1 MKITHARNKTQTST
15 IKLLKCFPISVA
27 LSTTSKS
34 SLGCRIPFLQIVSF
48 PLPSSY
54 QDSKISKLWCSQKPR
69 WMCVRSTPLA
79 LSNFKCKNIIF
90 EFFAVSSVW
99 YRGEKTE
106 IKGKESY
113 ITPIQGRQPVKKQ
126 SKLQKEHGSAKND
139 KPKCHMSWTGWPNP
153 FMNPAIANHE
163 QRAVAFTIA
172 SEAPSMK
179 ISLYGKFSVLS
190 EINPCLSSKLL
201 KILDRY

>member
-34 SLGCRIPFLQIVSF
+34 SWGCRIPFLRIVSF

-90 EFFAVSSVW
+90 EFFAVRSVW

-113 ITPIQGRQPVKKQ
+113 MTPIQGRQPVKSKASCKKSTEVQKMTSQ
-126 SKLQKEHGSAKND
+126 SVTCLELADQTLSWILQLQITNNA
-139 KPKCHMSWTGWPNP
+139 
-153 FMNPAIANHE
+153 
-163 QRAVAFTIA
+163 
-172 SEAPSMK
+172 
-179 ISLYGKFSVLS
+179 L
-190 EINPCLSSKLL
+190 
-201 KILDRY
+201 